1 MKNDVIAL
9 ETGVT
14 NDPNSLLDDDGRPKR
29 TGTMWT
35 ASAHIINAVIG
46 TGVLSLPWAMSQ
58 MGWVLGVTCIFVFS
72 GVTLYASNLL
82 ADCYRSP
89 DPVTGKRNTTY
100 MEAVKVHLG
109 GKQHVFCGLVQYI
122 NLAGF
127 TIGFIIT
134 TSTSIVTILK
144 NNCYRKNGFEA
155 SCRFSN
161 NPYMITIGVIE
172 IILSQ
177 IPNFHKLSILSV
189 LAATMAFGYASIGVV
204 LSLSTVIQGN
214 GNVKST
220 MAFAGSDKSRSTSD
234 IAWNMLVAIGDI
246 ALAGAYAQIAVDIQ
260 DSLKSSPPENKAMKR
275 ANTLAIFTMT
285 IFFILNA
292 CAGYAAFGSNTPGNI
307 LMSSGFR
314 KPFWLLQL
322 ANAFIVVHLIGAF
335 QVLVQ
340 PVFRIV
346 EMMAAERWP
355 NSSFVTR
362 EIPMN
367 FGKIKY
373 TMNYFR
379 LLWRTI
385 FIILVT
391 VLAMAMPFFNAMI
404 ALLGAVGFW
413 PSVVY
418 FPVEMYIVKQNIK
431 KGTIRWIGLQTL
443 SFFCLIVS
451 LAAAIGAIHGL
462 GEAVGKYKPFMY
474 KA

>member
-1 MKNDVIAL
+1 
-9 ETGVT
+9 
-14 NDPNSLLDDDGRPKR
+14 
-29 TGTMWT
+29 
-35 ASAHIINAVIG
+35 
-46 TGVLSLPWAMSQ
+46 
-58 MGWVLGVTCIFVFS
+58 
-72 GVTLYASNLL
+72 
-82 ADCYRSP
+82 
-89 DPVTGKRNTTY
+89 
-100 MEAVKVHLG
+100 
-109 GKQHVFCGLVQYI
+109 
-122 NLAGF
+122 
-127 TIGFIIT
+127 
-134 TSTSIVTILK
+134 
-144 NNCYRKNGFEA
+144 
-155 SCRFSN
+155 
-161 NPYMITIGVIE
+161 
-172 IILSQ
+172 
-177 IPNFHKLSILSV
+177 
-189 LAATMAFGYASIGVV
+189 
-204 LSLSTVIQGN
+204 
-214 GNVKST
+214 
-220 MAFAGSDKSRSTSD
+220 MAFAGSDKTRSTSD

-346 EMMAAERWP
+346 EMMAAEKWP

>member
-1 MKNDVIAL
+1 MKDDIKAL
-9 ETGVT
+9 ENGVAK
-14 NDPNSLLDDDGRPKR
+14 DPNSLLDDDGRPKR
-29 TGTMWT
+29 TGTVWT
-35 ASAHIINAVIG
+35 ATAHIINAVIG
-46 TGVLSLPWAMSQ
+46 SGVLSLPWAMSQ
-58 MGWVLGVTCIFVFS
+58 MGWTLGISCIFVFA
-72 GVTLYASNLL
+72 GITLYTSNLL

-89 DPVTGKRNTTY
+89 DPVSGKRNTTY

-109 GKQHVFCGLVQYI
+109 GKRYVFCGLVQYI

-127 TIGFIIT
+127 IIGFIIT
-134 TSTSIVTILK
+134 TSTSIVTIMK

-172 IILSQ
+172 IVLSQ
-177 IPNFHKLSILSV
+177 IPNFHKLSIISV
-189 LAATMAFGYASIGVV
+189 MAATMAFGYASIGAG

-214 GNVKST
+214 GNLKST
-220 MAFAGSDKSRSTSD
+220 TTFAGNDKNRSTSD
-234 IAWNMLVAIGDI
+234 ISWNMLVAIGDI
-246 ALAGAYAQIAVDIQ
+246 ALASGYAQIAVDIQ
-260 DSLKSSPPENKAMKR
+260 DSLKSSPPENKTMKR
-275 ANTLAIFTMT
+275 ANTLGIFIMT

-314 KPFWLLQL
+314 KPFWLLEL
-322 ANAFIVVHLIGAF
+322 ANAFIVVHLVGAF
-335 QVLVQ
+335 QVLIQ

-346 EMMAAERWP
+346 EMIAAEKWP

-367 FGKIKY
+367 FGKTKY
-373 TMNYFR
+373 TINYFR
-379 LLWRTI
+379 LLWRTVFVI
-385 FIILVT
+385 VVT

-418 FPVEMYIVKQNIK
+418 FPVEMYIVKQNIR
-431 KGTIRWIGLQTL
+431 KGTTRWIGLQTL
-443 SFFCLIVS
+443 SIFSLIVS

-462 GEAVGKYKPFMY
+462 GEAVVKYKPFMY